1 MGAAV
6 SSATG
11 KWRPVY
17 ADLPIVRHCVCD
29 KPTTYRDD
37 EGDLAC
43 LRCGRPVKA
52 NETDKARTL

>member
-1 MGAAV
+1 MPGRW
-6 SSATG
+6 T
-11 KWRPVY
+11 VY
-17 ADLPIVRHCVCD
+17 AELPIVRHCACD

-52 NETDKARTL
+52 ADETDEARTL